1 MDIVDLSNPIVLAV
15 AGLLVVTVS
24 LKVLRSLVSM
34 AILVAAAAVVL
45 GYLGIGPGVLLR
57 AVGLAG

>member
-1 MDIVDLSNPIVLAV
+1 MICPLSKPIVLAV
-15 AGLLVVTVS
+15 VGLLVVTVA

-45 GYLGIGPGVLLR
+45 GYLGIGPGVLLK
-57 AVGLAG
+57 AVGLVG